1 MSRSIASVVRGRA
14 LNSSTQN
21 NGRLSTFV
29 APVTH
34 TRHLGAGTV
43 ARVTMLNGVELGQNN
58 PVIINSTDGTDLF
71 VYTYMPALPTSK
83 IIVDYATRYTVDGN
97 THLVTGIDTFESHI
111 TVQDT
116 RIASGFQQWLYVNT
130 TLESGTGTRSGVLF
144 PLMGA
149 YNNVNNNGNVNNN
162 YNENGLTPLTIT
174 VRVVRNIGDN
184 TVTISSSANGTW
196 LRITEI
202 VA

>member
-1 MSRSIASVVRGRA
+1 MSRSITSVVRGRA

-21 NGRLSTFV
+21 NGRLSTYV

-34 TRHLGAGTV
+34 TRHPGAGSV
-43 ARVTMLNGVELGQNN
+43 ARVTMLNGIELGQND
-58 PVIINSTDGTDLF
+58 PVIINSTDETPLF
-71 VYTYMPALPTSK
+71 VYKYMPALPTSK
-83 IIVDYATRYTVDGN
+83 IIVDYVTKYTVGGN
-97 THLVTGIDTFESHI
+97 TSSATGADAFESQI
-111 TVQDT
+111 IVQDT
-116 RIASGFQQWLYVNT
+116 RVGYGYQRWLYSGDT
-130 TLESGTGTRSGVLF
+130 APGTGTRSGVLF

-174 VRVVRNIGDN
+174 VTVSRGMGDD
-184 TVTISSSANGTW
+184 TATISSSRNGTW
-196 LRITEI
+196 LRITEV